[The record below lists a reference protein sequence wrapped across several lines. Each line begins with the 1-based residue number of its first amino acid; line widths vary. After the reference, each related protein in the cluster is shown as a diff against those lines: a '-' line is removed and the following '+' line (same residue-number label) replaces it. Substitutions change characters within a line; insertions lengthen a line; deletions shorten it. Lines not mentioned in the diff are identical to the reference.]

1 MRALLKPVVAREL
14 GIVLLKPGSELM
26 SLFSCE
32 RVLVESQPAGMERL
46 PAGRVPDVR
55 QPLACDESLRP
66 FFLDEKVI
74 KAAGGLSGLDYWLLR
89 YGGSCCQWP
98 HSDYHYHELTIL
110 RHEPGSVLLCG
121 HCDNHLRDH
130 YSEQLAELARC
141 NVISWIINSIMV
153 ALNQDPSRELSLAE
167 LCWWSVRMGVT
178 DAIPESVASRA
189 LRIPS
194 EGHQSVMHECDI
206 EPGLTAT
213 SIITAKASTVTVN
226 MPPAQVP
233 EIKPVVGVLVDP
245 ESPQTYMKRPK
256 RIRWTAPRYLEWI
269 KTQPCEC
276 CGKPSDDPH
285 HLIGWRQGGMATKA
299 HDIFAIPLCRQC
311 HTELH
316 NDPVKFE
323 RKHVPQP
330 VMIIRVLDRAYGLG
344 VLA

>member
-55 QPLACDESLRP
+55 QPLASDESLWQ
-66 FFLDEKVI
+66 FFLDEEVM
-74 KAAGGLSGLDYWLLR
+74 KAAGGLNGLDYWLLR

-98 HSDYHYHELTIL
+98 HSDYHYHELTTL

-167 LCWWSVRMGVT
+167 LCWWAVRMGVT

-194 EGHQSVMHECDI
+194 KNHQSVMHECDI

-233 EIKPVVGVLVDP
+233 AVKPVVGVLVDP

-285 HLIGWRQGGMATKA
+285 HLIGWGQGGMATKA

-323 RKHVPQP
+323 QKHVPQP